1 MIDFYKMNKDIIYVI
16 GIHILMPI
24 AYCFIFIL
32 TLIVPLLLFL
42 DEFSQDIENPL
53 GLNIKTLVFLFFCIF
68 IMFLFILRILIL
80 PFLYGY
86 FEKKTCNIRLKN
98 FINNLKHNYLYRL
111 LILIIVEIPFLLLV
125 LKANTVHYPPYMECI
140 ELHVLLTCTCD
151 LLGCY
156 LALFL
161 WWDIQ
166 KFIKK
171 IKNKT

>member
-1 MIDFYKMNKDIIYVI
+1 MVNFYKTNKDIIYII

-24 AYCFIFIL
+24 MYFFIFIS

-42 DEFSQDIENPL
+42 NELSQDIENPL
-53 GLNIKTLVFLFFCIF
+53 GLNIKTLVFIFFCIF
-68 IMFLFILRILIL
+68 IILLFILRILIL
-80 PFLYGY
+80 PFLYEY
-86 FEKKTCNIRLKN
+86 FEKKTCNMRLKN
-98 FINNLKHNYLYRL
+98 FIHNLKHNYLYRL

-125 LKANTVHYPPYMECI
+125 LNANTVHYPPYWERI
-140 ELHVLLTCTCD
+140 ELHALLTCTFD

-156 LALFL
+156 LVLFL

-171 IKNKT
+171 FKNKT